1 MGIWVSLGAA
11 TTAPSEDGVKQR
23 RGGQN
28 EGPGRVGVLA
38 VAAAVSAC
46 GGQSDQSASSE
57 ARPIEGRDKLV
68 ADLRQCTQVHGY
80 DPQDTA
86 GIAEN
91 ALAPNELP
99 WRQCAYDAVRDY
111 EDSHPAMRERYEQLI
126 AEDIQ
131 MTTAVQQGTMT
142 RSQRKA
148 RIEELVAQIKAAEEA
163 QIEAGAVEQSRQDDQ
178 LRNVVD
184 NFRGFSY

>member
-1 MGIWVSLGAA
+1 MKAQVVL
-11 TTAPSEDGVKQR
+11 T
-23 RGGQN
+23 
-28 EGPGRVGVLA
+28 VLA
-38 VAAAVSAC
+38 VVAAVSAC
-46 GGQSDQSASSE
+46 GGQSNQSASSE
-57 ARPIEGRDKLV
+57 GSPIEGRDRLV
-68 ADLRQCTQVHGY
+68 ADLRQCTQAHGY

-99 WRQCAYDAVRDY
+99 WRQCAYDAVRAY
-111 EDSHPAMRERYEQLI
+111 EVSHPAMRERYEQLI

-131 MTTAVQQGTMT
+131 MTTAVQQGAMT
-142 RSQRKA
+142 RSQRRA
-148 RIEELVAQIKAAEEA
+148 RIEELLGQIKAAEEE
-163 QIEAGAVEQSRQDDQ
+163 QIEAAASEQARQNDQ